1 MKRLLTHSQLK
12 HTKQAANKFLT
23 CFIATIMAVA
33 LSLPAAGI
41 PTLSFADEPNQGSVA
56 VMPVDL
62 EKSNGDSEN
71 GGSSSDQQ
79 GTSGNAAS
87 VAVSSNDSS
96 HDSANGS
103 NAAGDAG
110 NTSNGIEENDSSAN
124 NVSDGSVSE
133 GDPYSGMT
141 DAQRILEGVYV
152 PSEEDA
158 PSESGIS
165 AQSVTAGQLASHVIP
180 GLDPENTTVNLFDYS
195 TGKQG
200 SGATAGTDTL
210 GSTAA
215 QTPYANYTT
224 WLTGSNNINAGRLLT
239 FGDGMR
245 HLGYW
250 NQGLVAGYGEVA
262 REHAGMQ
269 NIVETTLNNGYPVIN
284 ANDQT
289 GYNVNT
295 QFYSTAS
302 RSSTWSP
309 NEMIYG
315 NAGPLYSR
323 SLANTVGSVKFDPVL
338 GWNIGRAVQAQAQA
352 AADGTTFDFSV
363 FPQDEATASS
373 FYKGAFA
380 GTSYGVD
387 WATGSDLSTDIRSLQ
402 YLFDPDTSAPG
413 KESYKDVTGLFQMDD
428 QGYYYYN
435 MRKNFA
441 EFVNDPQGDSS
452 GHFTLYDAPAGL
464 RTDGDENSV
473 GGFFPFNSAEK
484 AFKLGPNGQL
494 ENNLRADNNM
504 NPSGTSAM
512 RPDIV
517 NEEPVDHHL
526 GMTVETTFRQP
537 IDGKV
542 GSNDMTFEFSG
553 DDDVWVFIDDV
564 LVLDLGGIH
573 SEIYGTINFAT
584 GDVNI
589 GNAFDTNGE
598 IFDADGNYL
607 SEPIIKTNL
616 REKFAEAGKA
626 DEVNWHSE
634 RNTFSSST
642 SHTLKMF
649 YLERGNYDSSIS
661 LKFNLQPQLYQ
672 QLKKVDQN
680 GEPLEGA
687 EFDLY
692 ATNVPAGTNAQNAQ
706 DVTLDQVSTR
716 GERIAHV
723 VTDAD
728 GMAKFTDPNGRT
740 GTQDPFNFS
749 DRYDGGSE
757 GLLYI
762 LRETKAPAGYKSVPS
777 DLLLRFN
784 PQNTMLIVNNRYQ
797 TGAYASFNSYVTGN
811 NGSVYYGQIGENGE
825 TVTKIPDDQL
835 GGAASA
841 NVPLDSQ
848 QYGLVVAVPMLK
860 QPSYNSSRAW
870 FPLYGDNLVGFQTV
884 HIGDL
889 NADTTQYRKDNRTS
903 ALTAALMQ
911 SAEHYRSDHHLDNA
925 HTEGWH
931 LDWNDETS
939 RLEGTLQNLP
949 GRADRYILTNP
960 DGDMRMYYALIEPD
974 ALARVLGVSEDEVRA
989 MSTTERYDALG
1000 RVAMGAVDADNGEP
1014 GDSINELVQKID
1026 PYPDSFQDRGF
1037 TALDISEFIRN
1048 FRSVLYVPNEQRQ
1061 LRVTKIDQ
1069 NGVAKNGAEFA
1080 LFNSED
1086 DARNDRNRLAAG
1098 YTATIDGS
1106 DGMLIFEPRQ
1116 SHTETSD
1123 GYADMAWPNV
1133 TFEGGAATYYL
1144 KETRAPAGCDINDT
1158 VIPVKVGV
1166 YSIYADAG
1174 TPDDNVSVSAG
1185 VGKLTQTM
1193 VQYASE
1199 GDVNITLRDITSF
1212 AQSQPAGSFGLQDW
1226 EDVYLS
1232 DTGLAKV
1239 PRSMNLHYGQNAVV
1253 DYGLSDEDGGKN
1265 IQPFFVTD
1273 SGYLRTRVQQ
1283 NLHAHDDPNDP
1294 DHSDAAADDLGD
1306 MDITSLFSLINTVI
1320 VTDSNETAPAAGDL
1334 SISKKVEGNT
1344 LTTDQYNRLF
1354 HFTLHIY
1361 DQNGTE
1367 LPNTQ
1372 RYYFYG
1378 KDRVGFIGSGD
1389 EIPLHHDE
1397 DLVVMGI
1404 PEGYTYK
1411 VVETDADQDG
1421 LFVSPI
1427 GGTIEGKMQ
1436 KDAVLAAAF
1445 TNSQD
1450 KPKEPDNPD
1459 NPDDPNNPNNPN
1471 NPNEPNGSDG
1481 DGDGSLLA
1489 KMGDCIPY
1497 ALVVIA
1503 LIAAGAAVVVK
1514 RRAGVQGPI
1523 GKHGRL

>member
-1 MKRLLTHSQLK
+1 MKRLLTHSQFK

-23 CFIATIMAVA
+23 CFIAAIMAVA

-41 PTLSFADEPNQGSVA
+41 PTLSFADEPNQGSVT
-56 VMPVDL
+56 VMPADL
-62 EKSNGDSEN
+62 EEGNGESKN
-71 GGSSSDQQ
+71 GGSFSDQQ
-79 GTSGNAAS
+79 STSGNATSSA
-87 VAVSSNDSS
+87 ASSNDST
-96 HDSANGS
+96 NG
-103 NAAGDAG
+103 NDAAGDAG
-110 NTSNGIEENDSSAN
+110 NTSNGIEDSGSDASS
-124 NVSDGSVSE
+124 VSDGSVSE
-133 GDPYSGMT
+133 EDPYSGMT

-165 AQSVTAGQLASHVIP
+165 AQSVTAEQLASHVIP

-352 AADGTTFDFSV
+352 TADGTTFDFSV

-387 WATGSDLSTDIRSLQ
+387 WATGSNLSTDVRSLQ

-504 NPSGTSAM
+504 NPGGTSAM
-512 RPDIV
+512 RPDII

-542 GSNDMTFEFSG
+542 GSNNMTFEFSG

-573 SEIYGTINFAT
+573 SEIYGTIDFAT

-589 GNAFDTNGE
+589 GNAFSTNGE

-616 REKFAEAGKA
+616 REKFTEAGKA
-626 DEVNWHSE
+626 DEVNWHSD
-634 RNTFSSST
+634 RNTFASST

-728 GMAKFTDPNGRT
+728 GMARFTDPNGRT

-911 SAEHYRSDHHLDNA
+911 SAEHYRSDHHLDNT

-931 LDWNDETS
+931 LDWNDETN

-974 ALARVLGVSEDEVRA
+974 ALAR
-989 MSTTERYDALG
+989 
-1000 RVAMGAVDADNGEP
+1000 
-1014 GDSINELVQKID
+1014 
-1026 PYPDSFQDRGF
+1026 
-1037 TALDISEFIRN
+1037 
-1048 FRSVLYVPNEQRQ
+1048 
-1061 LRVTKIDQ
+1061 
-1069 NGVAKNGAEFA
+1069 
-1080 LFNSED
+1080 
-1086 DARNDRNRLAAG
+1086 AR
-1098 YTATIDGS
+1098 
-1106 DGMLIFEPRQ
+1106 
-1116 SHTETSD
+1116 
-1123 GYADMAWPNV
+1123 
-1133 TFEGGAATYYL
+1133 
-1144 KETRAPAGCDINDT
+1144 
-1158 VIPVKVGV
+1158 
-1166 YSIYADAG
+1166 
-1174 TPDDNVSVSAG
+1174 
-1185 VGKLTQTM
+1185 
-1193 VQYASE
+1193 
-1199 GDVNITLRDITSF
+1199 
-1212 AQSQPAGSFGLQDW
+1212 
-1226 EDVYLS
+1226 
-1232 DTGLAKV
+1232 
-1239 PRSMNLHYGQNAVV
+1239 
-1253 DYGLSDEDGGKN
+1253 
-1265 IQPFFVTD
+1265 
-1273 SGYLRTRVQQ
+1273 
-1283 NLHAHDDPNDP
+1283 
-1294 DHSDAAADDLGD
+1294 
-1306 MDITSLFSLINTVI
+1306 
-1320 VTDSNETAPAAGDL
+1320 
-1334 SISKKVEGNT
+1334 
-1344 LTTDQYNRLF
+1344 
-1354 HFTLHIY
+1354 HF
-1361 DQNGTE
+1361 
-1367 LPNTQ
+1367 
-1372 RYYFYG
+1372 
-1378 KDRVGFIGSGD
+1378 
-1389 EIPLHHDE
+1389 
-1397 DLVVMGI
+1397 
-1404 PEGYTYK
+1404 
-1411 VVETDADQDG
+1411 
-1421 LFVSPI
+1421 
-1427 GGTIEGKMQ
+1427 
-1436 KDAVLAAAF
+1436 
-1445 TNSQD
+1445 
-1450 KPKEPDNPD
+1450 
-1459 NPDDPNNPNNPN
+1459 
-1471 NPNEPNGSDG
+1471 
-1481 DGDGSLLA
+1481 
-1489 KMGDCIPY
+1489 
-1497 ALVVIA
+1497 
-1503 LIAAGAAVVVK
+1503 
-1514 RRAGVQGPI
+1514 
-1523 GKHGRL
+1523 